1 MFGLRSALIVV
12 ILVVVCFTSNRSH
25 AEAKADVINGVPIPT
40 DAAAAE
46 AASSAFAGTW
56 IGKWDGFLKTV
67 LIVEEVAQS
76 GQAKVVYAVADNPG
90 LGFKRAWFRLDA
102 TVSGDQMTVHGS
114 RFSLTLSVSP
124 TGRLRAVFGDG
135 LGFAILSRRNLADL
149 RAGGKN
155 INWSA
160 GEQSFL
166 ATDLAE
172 DGRPVKLETLVFKPE
187 GTGPFPLA
195 VVNHGSTGAGND
207 PTLFGQ
213 TWSNDWFADVL
224 NQRGWMVAFPQRRG
238 RGQSDGTYDEGF
250 SADRW
255 KGYSCDTKTS
265 LDGADRATED
275 LYAAVTAL
283 RKRPDVS
290 NHPVLLAGQSRG
302 GMLSIAYAGRH
313 PEHITG
319 VINFVGGWMGEL
331 CGNAAVINQT
341 LARQGASLKTPT
353 LWVYGADDLYYSID
367 HSQNNFLA
375 FIEAG
380 GTGSFEEVAVR
391 GRNNGH
397 WVMAKPPLWEGL
409 VGDYLDRLP
418 PIGTSP

>member
-1 MFGLRSALIVV
+1 MSGLRPALIVA
-12 ILVVVCFTSNRSH
+12 ILVLVGFTSIRSH
-25 AEAKADVINGVPIPT
+25 AQSTADEIDGVPVPA

-56 IGKWDGFLKTV
+56 IGKWDEFLKTV
-67 LIVEEVAQS
+67 LIVEDVAQS

-90 LGFKRAWFRLDA
+90 FGLKRAWFRFDA

-114 RFSLTLSVSP
+114 GFSLTLNVSP

-135 LGFAILSRRNLADL
+135 LSFAILSRRNLADL

-166 ATDLAE
+166 ATDLTG

-195 VVNHGSTGAGND
+195 VVNHGSTGAGTD
-207 PTLFGQ
+207 PSLFGE

-265 LDGADRATED
+265 LKGADRAAED
-275 LYAAVTAL
+275 LHAAVTAL

-290 NHPVLLAGQSRG
+290 DHPVLLAGQSRG

-313 PEHITG
+313 PKHIAG
-319 VINFVGGWMGEL
+319 VVNFVGGWMGEL
-331 CGNAAVINQT
+331 CENAAIINQT
-341 LARQGASLKTPT
+341 LSRQGAGLKTPT
-353 LWVYGADDLYYSID
+353 LWVYGADDLFYSID
-367 HSQNNFLA
+367 HSQKNFLA
-375 FIEAG
+375 FVEAG

-409 VGDYLDRLP
+409 VGDYLDRLAANRD
-418 PIGTSP
+418 